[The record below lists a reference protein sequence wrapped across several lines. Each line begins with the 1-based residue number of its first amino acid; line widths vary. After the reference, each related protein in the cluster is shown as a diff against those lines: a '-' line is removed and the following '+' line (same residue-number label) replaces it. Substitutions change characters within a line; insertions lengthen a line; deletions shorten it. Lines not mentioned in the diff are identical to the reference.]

1 MATYD
6 HRMTTS
12 LHPDIA
18 ILAPLLGTWTGSG
31 AGEYPT
37 IVPFEYDETITF
49 GHVGKPFLAYQQ
61 KTWATD
67 DARPLHAETAY
78 WRIPSQGL
86 AEIVVAHPTGIAEV
100 LEGFAAPNS
109 AGDTDTLIIDVR
121 SSAIAAT
128 ASAKEV
134 TRTERTFEVTGDV
147 LRYTMRMA
155 AVGQPLTHHL
165 SATLHRT
172 T

>member
-1 MATYD
+1 MAAT
-6 HRMTTS
+6 

-18 ILAPLLGTWTGSG
+18 VLDPLLGTWTGHG
-31 AGEYPT
+31 RGEYPT
-37 IVPFEYDETITF
+37 IDPFEYEESVTF
-49 GHVGKPFLAYQQ
+49 GHVGKPFVAYQQ
-61 KTWATD
+61 KTMASD
-67 DARPLHAETAY
+67 DGRPLHAETAY
-78 WRIPSQGL
+78 WRIPSEGL
-86 AEIVVAHPTGIAEV
+86 AEIVVAHPTGITEI

-121 SSAIAAT
+121 STAIAAT

-134 TRTERTFEVTGDV
+134 SRTERTFEVTGDV

-165 SATLHRT
+165 SATLHRSL
-172 T
+172 